1 VLVRLA
7 ARVAGGWIAGSR
19 LQALKNPR
27 LGRALLAQGGL
38 AVALA
43 INYTQV
49 HPELNADLMLTA
61 TLVSVLLFEIVAG
74 REAGT
79 LVGQGAIEGAAK

>member
-7 ARVAGGWIAGSR
+7 ARIVGGWIAGRR
-19 LQALKNPR
+19 LEALRSPR

-49 HPELNADLMLTA
+49 HPELNSDLVLTA
-61 TLVSVLLFEIVAG
+61 TLVSVLLFEIVAA
-74 REAGT
+74 REAVT
-79 LVGQGAIEGAAK
+79 LVGRTAVEPAAK